1 MKISA
6 KTEYACIAVL
16 ELAKNHGSSE
26 PVRIRNIAEQHKVPP
41 RFLVQILLQLKGAG
55 IVSSTRGAAGGYHLI
70 PKPEDVTLGQVMNI
84 IEGPVQIPKRLSD
97 PAGSSSVIGILGN
110 VWDAAE
116 QKRQNH
122 LNGVTFADLVKLAAE
137 HPASS
142 AAPIQS
148 SPAASTSP
156 AILAP
161 PPVPA
166 QPQDPVVQESKP
178 AYA

>member
-16 ELAKNHGSSE
+16 ELAKNQGSSE

-84 IEGPVQIPKRLSD
+84 IEGPVLIPKRLSD
-97 PAGSSSVIGILGN
+97 TAGSSSVIGILGR

-122 LNGVTFADLVKLAAE
+122 LNSVTFADLVKQAGEL
-137 HPASS
+137 PSPLTTPVSSPS
-142 AAPIQS
+142 AAS
-148 SPAASTSP
+148 DSP

-161 PPVPA
+161 PSIPV
-166 QPQDPVVQESKP
+166 QPQDPVIQESKS